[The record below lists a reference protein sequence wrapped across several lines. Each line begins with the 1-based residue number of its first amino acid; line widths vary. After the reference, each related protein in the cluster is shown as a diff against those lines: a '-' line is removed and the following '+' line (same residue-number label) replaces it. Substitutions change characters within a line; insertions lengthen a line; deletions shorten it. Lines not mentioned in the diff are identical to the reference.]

1 MLSSSNA
8 NVSAEE
14 EPLSVDEFRTKPP
27 SDLRRIGPSMVRAKY
42 QRGSLKKI
50 GNGQYLA
57 RWRRYS
63 TTPSGEKATPRK
75 KIITK
80 ELAAKYRIG

>member
-1 MLSSSNA
+1 M
-8 NVSAEE
+8 
-14 EPLSVDEFRTKPP
+14 DEFRTKPP